1 MNTKDEI
8 KKIESIRKRKSS
20 VEAQLKSLNDE
31 YSDELIPGLKR
42 ALAAAGRDKKEAL
55 LQRVQGQITD
65 DQVKKIIGIYNSR
78 KESLNT
84 FIELDSAAQDIGKK
98 LAAEIAQ
105 IETELSGACVGFYK
119 SLVLNLKEEISTA
132 VGDKMDKLWAAQ
144 LQTGSGNYMALVF
157 ELFPQPPLERVVS
170 LQAENGKKI
179 QEGGL

>member
-1 MNTKDEI
+1 MKESI

-65 DQVKKIIGIYNSR
+65 DQVKKIISIYNSR
-78 KESLNT
+78 RESLNT
-84 FIELDSAAQDIGKK
+84 FIELFSSAREVGEK
-98 LAAEIAQ
+98 LAAEIAK
-105 IETELSGACVGFYK
+105 IETELSGAYVEFYK
-119 SLVLNLKEEISTA
+119 SIVLNLKEEISTA
-132 VGDKMDKLWAAQ
+132 VGDKIDKLWAAQ
-144 LQTGSGNYMALVF
+144 LQTGFGDYMALVF
-157 ELFPQPPLERVVS
+157 ELFPQPSLERVVS

>member
-1 MNTKDEI
+1 MKESI

-20 VEAQLKSLNDE
+20 VEAQLKSLDDE
-31 YSDELIPGLKR
+31 YPDDLIPGLKQ
-42 ALAAAGRDKKEAL
+42 ALAAAGRAKKDAL
-55 LQRVQGQITD
+55 LQQVRGQITD
-65 DQVKKIIGIYNSR
+65 NQAQKIIGIYNSQ
-78 KESLNT
+78 KEALDTS
-84 FIELDSAAQDIGKK
+84 IELDSAAQEIKKK

-105 IETELSGACVGFYK
+105 IETELSGAYVGFFK

-157 ELFPQPPLERVVS
+157 DLFPQPPLERVVS